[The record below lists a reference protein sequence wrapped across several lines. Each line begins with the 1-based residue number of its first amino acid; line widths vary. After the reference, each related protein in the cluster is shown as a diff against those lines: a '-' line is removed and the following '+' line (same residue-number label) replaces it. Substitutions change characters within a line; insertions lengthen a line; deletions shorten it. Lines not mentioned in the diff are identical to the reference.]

1 MSETSGRAGGLLE
14 SLSTHIQRTRKS
26 QQFSL
31 VVTMVAVF
39 LFMAFMNGRRFL
51 SYYNLV
57 SMAYQLPVIGFL
69 AIGMM
74 ISELSGGINLSIIA
88 NANFN
93 GIIIYLVLNALTG
106 GSMAEANVLFILI
119 AILVGFAA
127 SIMIGA
133 VNGLLIT
140 FLNIPPI
147 LATLG
152 IMTLFQGI
160 NLVLTRGYTISGFP
174 RPLLFIGNGTV
185 AGVVPVPI
193 IVFIIAVIITHFI
206 LDRSSFGKKLYMTGA
221 NAKASKFS
229 NVDVSKVIIL
239 EYIFSACFAS
249 LASIVMIGQMNSV
262 KANYA
267 ESYLLVAVLASF
279 LGGVD
284 PAGGSGKLSGMVLA
298 VIILQLISTGLNL
311 MRLDPFMITAMW
323 GGIIIIILVVKEF
336 AAFVTK
342 LIDRKAAGRFSAS

>member
-1 MSETSGRAGGLLE
+1 MSEANNNAGGGAVGKIE
-14 SLSTHIQRTRKS
+14 SILNRIRKNQHLSLIIT
-26 QQFSL
+26 L
-31 VVTMVAVF
+31 VVVF
-39 LFMAFMNGRRFL
+39 LFMTMMNGSRFL

-57 SMAYQLPVIGFL
+57 SMAYQLPVIGLL

-88 NANFN
+88 NVNFN

-106 GSMAEANVLFILI
+106 GRIAEANLFFILI
-119 AILVGFAA
+119 AILAGFTA
-127 SIMIGA
+127 SILIG
-133 VNGLLIT
+133 VINGLLIAG
-140 FLNIPPI
+140 LNIPAI

-152 IMTLFQGI
+152 TMTLFQGI

-174 RPLLFIGNGTV
+174 SQLLFIGNGTV
-185 AGVVPVPI
+185 AGIIPAPI
-193 IVFIIAVIITHFI
+193 ILFILSVIATYFI
-206 LDRSSFGKKLYMTGA
+206 LDRSSFGKRLYMTGA
-221 NAKASKFS
+221 NQKASKYS
-229 NVDVSKVIIL
+229 NVNVSKVIIL

-249 LASIVMIGQMNSV
+249 LTSIVMIGQMNSV

-284 PAGGSGKLSGMVLA
+284 PAGGFGKLSGMVLA
-298 VIILQLISTGLNL
+298 AIILQLISTGLNL

-323 GGIIIIILVVKEF
+323 GGIIIIILVVKELASF
-336 AAFVTK
+336 IRVV
-342 LIDRKAAGRFSAS
+342 RKIQLNDTH

>member
-1 MSETSGRAGGLLE
+1 MLNHLLK
-14 SLSTHIQRTRKS
+14 IRKG

-31 VVTMVAVF
+31 VITLVTVF
-39 LFMAFMNGRRFL
+39 LFMALMNGSRFL

-57 SMAYQLPVIGFL
+57 SMTYQLPVIGLL

-88 NANFN
+88 NVNFN

-106 GSMAEANVLFILI
+106 GKMEQAGVFFIIVAVL
-119 AILVGFAA
+119 AGFAT
-127 SIMIGA
+127 SILIGA

-140 FLNIPPI
+140 ALNIPAI

-152 IMTLFQGI
+152 TMTLFQGI

-174 RPLLFIGNGTV
+174 SRLLFIGNGTI
-185 AGVVPVPI
+185 AGIIPVS
-193 IVFIIAVIITHFI
+193 IVLFIIAVIVSHLI
-206 LDRSSFGKKLYMTGA
+206 LDRSSYGRKLYMTGA
-221 NAKASKFS
+221 NPRASRFS
-229 NVDVSKVIIL
+229 NVEVFKVIIL

-249 LASIVMIGQMNSV
+249 LTSIVMIGQMNSV

-267 ESYLLVAVLASF
+267 ESYLLVAILASF

-284 PAGGSGKLSGMVLA
+284 PAGGFGKLSGMVFA
-298 VIILQLISTGLNL
+298 TIILQLISTGLNL

-323 GGIIIIILVVKEF
+323 GGIIIIILVIKELT
-336 AAFVTK
+336 AFIFSWVEEK
-342 LIDRKAAGRFSAS
+342 RKQVIYGGPGA